1 MGKKDLVDGT
11 VYLNNSGKGF
21 LKASGDK
28 SYSLPKR
35 EMFKVFPGDKVKC
48 IIKASDRA
56 KIIEVIERN
65 TKEVKGILDFQKKK
79 YCLNSVDGSYHL
91 NIIID
96 SKVSKSKKIGDIYNA
111 KIIKQPCKYVE
122 KLTG

>member
-1 MGKKDLVDGT
+1 MLIRSK
-11 VYLNNSGKGF
+11 Y
-21 LKASGDK
+21 
-28 SYSLPKR
+28 
-35 EMFKVFPGDKVKC
+35 KVFPGDKVKC

-79 YCLNSVDGSYHL
+79 YCLNSVDGSYQL

-96 SKVSKSKKIGDIYNA
+96 SKVSKSKNNTCSVPATPGRLCRPAPALKIDA
-111 KIIKQPCKYVE
+111 F
-122 KLTG
+122 